1 MSARGVNNYI
11 LLIEKLDQ
19 FIRKFYLNKIIRGSL
34 YCLGFLVALFL
45 VFNLLES
52 KYYFSQGARKLLFYG
67 FLFSSGGALV
77 WGVLLPLLKYFKL
90 GSRISN
96 EQAAFIIGDH
106 FENVKDKLLNILQLK
121 SQSNLVT
128 DTELIEASIQQKSE
142 EIKLV
147 PFKTAIDLSKNRRYV
162 KYAAVPLLILLALLF
177 GQPSLIKDSTRRLI
191 HNNQDFEKAV
201 PFKFIIDNE
210 LKAIQYADF
219 EMNLHTEGD
228 LIPQDAFINLD
239 NFVYKLEKTA
249 KNSFRF
255 QFNNLQKN
263 TSFNFFSGE
272 VESGTYTLEVLEKPV
287 LVDFSVRLSF
297 PGYLQR
303 LDVTLNN
310 TGDLV
315 VPEGTKVFWT
325 FKTNNTGKVR
335 LNLFG
340 QDITLDPKGENI
352 FEHSQR
358 ITKSGNYR
366 LYLDNLHSDL
376 SDSLQYSLQ
385 LVPDQ
390 FPSIVVESF
399 KDSTDQDLTYF
410 IGNATDDYGLTKITF
425 NHQIISAD
433 GVAGPLKQK
442 PIAGASAKALQYSY
456 TLLASEFQLKP
467 GEQISYYFEAFDN
480 DAPNGFKSSKSQV
493 FNLRKLSEEEIAAKA
508 DANTEDIK
516 KNLEA
521 SLKET
526 KKLQEE
532 LEKLRNKLLQEK
544 ELNWQNKKEV
554 EKLME
559 RYKNLQ
565 ELIEEAKKKFE
576 ENAENQQ
583 ELNNNPEHQEDV
595 EKLKELFEDLEKD
608 ETKEMMKQ
616 IEDLL
621 NQLNKEDLLQMMQK
635 FQFNNQEN
643 KMQMDRLLELLKNM
657 EVEQKLQ
664 NQIDKLK
671 DMAQEQEKLSEET
684 ANEQD
689 QNAQKQDELE
699 KKQDELEK
707 KLDEL
712 NKEFND
718 LQKKNEDLKYPKEI
732 EDQQKERDDVKKDMQ
747 QAKEQINQKQ
757 NKPASKKQ
765 KQAAQKMQQ
774 MAENM
779 QQQMSSQEMEQMQED
794 MAALRQLLENLID
807 LSFNEERL
815 IMDIAQNNVN
825 TPHYVSL
832 IQQQYKL
839 KDNFQLIQDSL
850 IELSKRVPQIETFIT
865 DKISEVNENMQL
877 SVDRMEDRQ
886 KSQAAENQQRIMKN
900 VNDLALMLNESMQ
913 QMQQQMS
920 SMMSGSQMCNNPTQG
935 PGQQLPDKIQN
946 AGEQSQE
953 QMERM
958 KKGLQEGGQNLS
970 SEEFAKMAAKQGA
983 LREALKEIQK
993 EKQNQGKG
1001 SKELDDLINKVDEIE
1016 TQLVNKRLTNEM
1028 LKRQQE
1034 IRTRLLEAENAE
1046 RQRGEDEKRKAE
1058 QARDIERE
1066 LPPSLQEYLKKRE
1079 AEIDIFKFV
1088 SPDVKPYYKALIDT
1102 YLKSLKPS
1110 AGAN

>member
-1 MSARGVNNYI
+1 MSAEGINNYS

-19 FIRKFYLNKIIRGSL
+19 FVRKFYINKIIKGSL
-34 YCLGFLVALFL
+34 YSLGFLVALFL

-67 FLFSSGGALV
+67 FLLSSAAALV

-90 GSRISN
+90 GSRISH

-121 SQSNLVT
+121 AQSNIVA

-147 PFKTAIDLSKNRRYV
+147 PFKAAIDLSKNRRYV
-162 KYAAVPLLILLALLF
+162 KYAAVPLLVLLALLF
-177 GQPSLIKDSTRRLI
+177 GQPSLIQDSTRRLI
-191 HNNQDFEKAV
+191 HNNKDFEKKA
-201 PFKFIIDNE
+201 PFIFIIENE
-210 LKAIQYADF
+210 LRAIQYSDF

-228 LIPQDAFINLD
+228 IIPQDVFINLD

-263 TSFNFFSGE
+263 TTFNFFSGD
-272 VESGTYTLEVLEKPV
+272 VESGTYTLEVLEKPA

-303 LDVTLNN
+303 PDASLNN

-315 VPEGTKVFWT
+315 VPEGTKVYWA

-335 LNLFG
+335 INLFDK
-340 QDITLDPKGENI
+340 DITLEPKGENL
-352 FEHSQR
+352 FEYSQR
-358 ITKSGNYR
+358 ITKSGNYK
-366 LYLDNLHSDL
+366 LYLDNLQSAI

-390 FPSIVVESF
+390 YPSIVVESF
-399 KDSTDQDLTYF
+399 EDSTDHHLTYF

-442 PIAGASAKALQYSY
+442 VISSVSAKALQYSY
-456 TLLASEFQLKP
+456 TLLTSEFQLKP

-493 FNLRKLSEEEIAAKA
+493 FSLRKLSEEEIAAKA

-583 ELNNNPEHQEDV
+583 ELNNNPELQEDV

-616 IEDLL
+616 IEELL
-621 NQLNKEDLLQMMQK
+621 NQLNKDDLLQMMQK

-664 NQIDKLK
+664 NQIDKLQ
-671 DMAQEQEKLSEET
+671 DLAQEQEKLSEET

-689 QNAQKQDELE
+689 QNSENQDDLE
-699 KKQDELEK
+699 KKQDDLEK
-707 KLDEL
+707 KLEEL

-718 LQKKNEDLKYPKEI
+718 LQKKNQDLKYPKEI
-732 EDQQKERDDVKKDMQ
+732 EDQQKERESVKKDMQ

-757 NKPASKKQ
+757 NKQASKKQ

-779 QQQMSSQEMEQMQED
+779 QQQMASQEMEQLQED

-807 LSFNEERL
+807 LSFNEEGL

-825 TPHYVSL
+825 TPQYVSL

-850 IELSKRVPQIETFIT
+850 IELSKRLPQIETFIT
-865 DKISEVNENMQL
+865 KKISEVNENMQF
-877 SVDRMEDRQ
+877 SVDRLEDRQ
-886 KSQAAENQQRIMKN
+886 KSQAAENQQRVMKN

-958 KKGLQEGGQNLS
+958 KKGLQEGGNNLS
-970 SEEFAKMAAKQGA
+970 SEEFAKMAAKQAA

-1001 SKELDDLINKVDEIE
+1001 SKELEELINKADEIE

-1058 QARDIERE
+1058 QARDIDRE

-1088 SPDVKPYYKALIDT
+1088 SPDVKPYYKSLIDT